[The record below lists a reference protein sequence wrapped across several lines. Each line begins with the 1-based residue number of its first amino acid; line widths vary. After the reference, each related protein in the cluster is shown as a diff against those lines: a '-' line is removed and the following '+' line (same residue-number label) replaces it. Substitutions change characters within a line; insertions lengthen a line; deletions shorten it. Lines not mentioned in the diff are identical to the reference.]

1 MENPSKATNQ
11 LRNLI
16 LNRSANCFIVAG
28 VINGQV
34 PKFALTA
41 TKMFGLVIILSTQY
55 NAKLLHQQ
63 KSGLKQR
70 CNWNKN
76 HSKTTIQAQNQ

>member
-1 MENPSKATNQ
+1 
-11 LRNLI
+11 
-16 LNRSANCFIVAG
+16 
-28 VINGQV
+28 
-34 PKFALTA
+34 
-41 TKMFGLVIILSTQY
+41 MFGLVIILSTQY